1 MEIEQVNSKANTGV
15 TLGGV
20 ALGAS
25 LLSILGGHL
34 FGFSG
39 NNLLQKDTISRTE
52 FNLGQELAKKDSEI
66 ALIKSEQNTEIKI
79 ADVYARLKGDMLT
92 MERNQSAWNS
102 QQMVNNATMSAA
114 IAQNANSIEALKN
127 VCSGITKTVVPI
139 TAVCPQPMPQYNSWT
154 APTNAETPTA

>member
-1 MEIEQVNSKANTGV
+1 MEIENVNSKANTGV

-20 ALGAS
+20 ALGTS

-34 FGFSG
+34 FGFGNG
-39 NNLLQKDTISRTE
+39 NNFLNQNQNYVTRTE
-52 FNLGQELAKKDSEI
+52 FQMSQELAKKDSEI
-66 ALIKSEQNTEIKI
+66 ALIKSEQNTEVKI

-154 APTNAETPTA
+154 EPTA